1 MFQYLSVLLEAFPT
15 CPKILGYLFIF
26 KCGDLNPCLKVLS
39 MRVELVDSRLH
50 SRNQWLGCW
59 VRKFWSRLTLNF
71 PLELSKAPGK
81 TLPGVLSGEGGPWCQ
96 CYQSLM
102 GKRAEGLHTQHALIY
117 PVPPFSTR
125 HWWPS
130 VCQVFPVKGLSS
142 PEDKPQCGCVESRW
156 LVSFFWQSGRRT
168 QPVFKQ
174 ISKHLYFERHVTL
187 QIPRGLEGEE
197 CVVLTISP
205 WKSCFHFSSSLK

>member
-1 MFQYLSVLLEAFPT
+1 
-15 CPKILGYLFIF
+15 
-26 KCGDLNPCLKVLS
+26 
-39 MRVELVDSRLH
+39 MRVELVDTRLH

-71 PLELSKAPGK
+71 PLGLSKAPGK
-81 TLPGVLSGEGGPWCQ
+81 TLPGVLSGEGGPWSQ

-102 GKRAEGLHTQHALIY
+102 GKRAEGLHTQHAFIY
-117 PVPPFSTR
+117 PIPPFSTR

-142 PEDKPQCGCVESRW
+142 PEDKLQCGCVESRW

-168 QPVFKQ
+168 RPVFKQ
-174 ISKHLYFERHVTL
+174 ISKQFFLFNTPLSPLLRETSNTADSPGTGRRRMCFTHHLSLEVLLPFFLILKIDTYL
-187 QIPRGLEGEE
+187 PGLRWE
-197 CVVLTISP
+197 LN
-205 WKSCFHFSSSLK
+205 